1 MWVLIK
7 MKETYPKN
15 IVNAVVIVLV
25 AIIIAITFTINYS
38 SEAKN
43 RADCYKKIY
52 KERLIKYSSD
62 EWKED
67 LKTKEAIEAKAAGV
81 AARTCL
87 KK

>member
-1 MWVLIK
+1 

-38 SEAKN
+38 SSDKSSTH
-43 RADCYKKIY
+43 CYKKVYAMGLISN
-52 KERLIKYSSD
+52 KERY
-62 EWKED
+62 
-67 LKTKEAIEAKAAGV
+67 KTKVKIEGESAVRAGV
-81 AARTCL
+81 VCL